1 MDDEL
6 YAIGDVA
13 RRTGLSVSAIRY
25 YADAGVIAPSGRTA
39 AGYRLYDIGAI
50 ARLELVRTLRELG
63 AGLDD
68 IRRLLAGE
76 MALGD
81 LATAHL
87 ALVDGQMR
95 RLRARRAV
103 LRTIA
108 EQHTATEQVGLMHKL
123 VSMSDDDRDQLVDGF
138 WNEISDG
145 LDVHPSYVE
154 QLRAW
159 RPKLPEEPSA
169 EQLEAW
175 IELADLVRD
184 WEFRRSVRHFFHN
197 AFSHGARARHVTT
210 PAVQRLIET
219 QAKALQEA
227 DEAQRFGLAPESPQA
242 QDIAAR
248 LLASIAELEAE
259 LSGEPVRERDDAEI
273 REWVLAMG
281 RADPRGEAVEDAV
294 SGFQD
299 MFQGLFGRYM
309 SLVSTING
317 TPQEDPEG
325 ADAAWEWFTTAVAAS
340 PRGEEAGEAEG
351 EGEERVAR

>member
-13 RRTGLSVSAIRY
+13 RRTGLSVSTIRY
-25 YADAGVIAPSGRTA
+25 YADAGVIAPSGRTI
-39 AGYRLYDIGAI
+39 AGYRLYDVGAI

-76 MALGD
+76 MTLGD
-81 LATAHL
+81 LATEHL

-123 VSMSDDDRDQLVDGF
+123 VSMSDDDRDQLIDGF

-184 WEFRRSVRHFFHN
+184 REFRHSVRRFFHET
-197 AFSHGARARHVTT
+197 FSLSARARHVTT
-210 PAVQRLIET
+210 PAVQRRIET
-219 QAKALQEA
+219 HAKVLQEA

-248 LLASIAELEAE
+248 LLASIAEFDAE
-259 LSGEPVRERDDAEI
+259 MSVVPIGERARERDDAGI
-273 REWVLAMG
+273 RERVLATV
-281 RADPRGEAVEDAV
+281 RTDPGGEAVEDAV

-299 MFQGLFGRYM
+299 MFQGLFGRYV

-317 TPQEDPEG
+317 TPQVDPE
-325 ADAAWEWFTTAVAAS
+325 AEDAAWEWFTAAVAAS
-340 PRGEEAGEAEG
+340 P
-351 EGEERVAR
+351 